1 MYWVSSSNLSSFILN
16 ARVFIFV
23 QLPSLTAFAE
33 IEVTMRMK
41 VHQDVVLNYTLGA
54 VDCCI
59 ETEPNRLSQ
68 VIINLLTNACKF
80 TDKGSITYGYEL
92 HENEI
97 YFFVRDTGCGISKE
111 NQTRIFQRFTKL
123 NDFVQGTGLGLS
135 ISQSVIEKS

>member
-1 MYWVSSSNLSSFILN
+1 MAKVEANALDFIYKPTDLN
-16 ARVFIFV
+16 ELIR
-23 QLPSLTAFAE
+23 E

-111 NQTRIFQRFTKL
+111 NQTRIFLPPLILHQC
-123 NDFVQGTGLGLS
+123 DLS
-135 ISQSVIEKS
+135 FSQ